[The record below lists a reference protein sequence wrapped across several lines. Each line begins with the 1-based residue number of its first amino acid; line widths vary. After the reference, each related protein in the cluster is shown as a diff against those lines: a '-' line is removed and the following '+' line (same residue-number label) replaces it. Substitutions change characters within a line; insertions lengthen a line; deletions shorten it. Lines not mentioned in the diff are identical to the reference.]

1 VEELMDQRTVKL
13 ERDDALRQVAN
24 LAPRLS
30 LDAQAYLNG
39 KLKEL
44 VAVMLARRAAEEK
57 R

>member
-1 VEELMDQRTVKL
+1 MDQRTVKL
-13 ERDDALRQVAN
+13 ERDYALRQVAN
-24 LAPRLS
+24 LAPLLS